1 LGDEDGLRW
10 LVREGRLRALW
21 RVLLFALLFLGLVMA
36 QLLVVAATIG
46 VPATPDRIAEALLVQ
61 AVAFLVAALAAGWA
75 LLRWVDRRPLR
86 DLGFALERRVFP
98 DLATG
103 VAIGAAGLAAAVL
116 VLALAGAFE
125 FTRAPGS
132 PAAWLGVILTAL
144 LFFALPAA
152 AEEAVFRGYPFRAL
166 VEGIGPVGATL
177 IMSALFAWVHGVN
190 PNVGH
195 FGMLNIFA
203 AGIMLSLAV
212 LWTGSLWFASAVH
225 LGWNWAM
232 AALLDLPVSG
242 LDLFD
247 APLYD
252 AAPTGPAW
260 LTGGAFGPEGGVA
273 GSMGVLL
280 AVVLLWRFA
289 RRTPHR
295 PVPAER
301 RDEHV
306 EDR

>member
-1 LGDEDGLRW
+1 LGHEDGLRW

-46 VPATPDRIAEALLVQ
+46 VPSTPDRIAQALLVQ
-61 AVAFLVAALAAGWA
+61 AVVFLVAALAAGWT
-75 LLRWVDRRPLR
+75 LLRWFDRRPLR
-86 DLGFALERRVFP
+86 DLGFALERRVGR

-103 VAIGAAGLAAAVL
+103 VAIGAAGLAGAVL

-132 PAAWLGVILTAL
+132 PAAWLGVMLMAL

-166 VEGIGPVGATL
+166 VEGVGPVGATL
-177 IMSALFAWVHGVN
+177 IMSALFAWVHGSN

-232 AALLDLPVSG
+232 AGLLDLPVSG
-242 LDLFD
+242 LDLVN
-247 APLYD
+247 APFYD
-252 AAPTGPAW
+252 AVPTGPAW

-295 PVPAER
+295 PVPAEG